1 VSDTEGDFLNPSQS
15 ALVSSD
21 ASTNRI
27 DDVFLRLRQTGRGGF
42 IPFITAGDPD
52 GDSIVPLIFA
62 LERAGADIIELG
74 VGFSD
79 PVADGLVIQQS
90 SERALSQGV
99 GLREVLA
106 AVAQARR
113 ETETAIVLFSYF
125 NPLLQY
131 GLERLAADA
140 ARAGVDGVLVT
151 DLTPEAGE
159 TFTRHLRAHNL
170 HNILLV
176 APTTSDARLR
186 LITARASGFIY
197 AVSRAGVTGA
207 RGEMSNDAE
216 NLVRRLRAVTDLPVA
231 VGFGIS
237 TPEHVAQVWSYAD
250 AAVVG
255 SAIVREIGRCGAS
268 PALVEEVELF
278 AKQMLPAGTL
288 ENAGD

>member
-1 VSDTEGDFLNPSQS
+1 MNI
-15 ALVSSD
+15 D
-21 ASTNRI
+21 ADTNRI
-27 DDVFLRLRQTGRGGF
+27 DDVFRRLRQSGRGGF

-52 GDSIVPLIFA
+52 AASIVPLICA

-90 SERALSQGV
+90 SERALNQGV

-106 AVAQARR
+106 AVAEARLQ
-113 ETETAIVLFSYF
+113 TNVAIVLFSYF

-131 GLERLAADA
+131 GLERLASDA

-151 DLTPEAGE
+151 DLTPEAGAV
-159 TFTRHLRAHNL
+159 FTRHLRAHNL

-186 LITARASGFIY
+186 LIAERASGFIY

-207 RGEMSNDAE
+207 RGEMSLDAE
-216 NLVRRLRAVTDLPVA
+216 RLVARLRAITNLPIA

-237 TPEHVAQVWSYAD
+237 TPEHVAEVWRYAD

-255 SAIVREIGRCGAS
+255 SAIVREIERCSGL
-268 PALVEEVELF
+268 PELIEEIESF
-278 AKQMLPAGTL
+278 AKRLLPAEPSERT
-288 ENAGD
+288 AS

>member
-1 VSDTEGDFLNPSQS
+1 MSENAGARLNVQEGTG
-15 ALVSSD
+15 
-21 ASTNRI
+21 TNRI
-27 DDVFLRLRQTGRGGF
+27 DDVFRRLRQAGREGF

-52 GDSIVPLIFA
+52 VRSIVPLIIA

-79 PVADGLVIQQS
+79 PVADGPVIQQS
-90 SERALSQGV
+90 SERALQQGV

-106 AVAQARR
+106 GVADAR
-113 ETETAIVLFSYF
+113 EQTNVAIVLFSYF

-131 GLERLAADA
+131 GLERLAQDA
-140 ARAGVDGVLVT
+140 AQAGVDGILVT

-159 TFTRHLRAHNL
+159 EFTRHLRAHNL

-176 APTTSDARLR
+176 APTTSDARLQ
-186 LITARASGFIY
+186 IIANRANGFIY

-207 RGEMSNDAE
+207 RGEMSLDAE
-216 NLVRRLRAVTDLPVA
+216 RLVERLRAITDLPIA

-237 TPEHVAQVWSYAD
+237 TPEHVADVWRYAD

-255 SAIVREIGRCGAS
+255 SAIVREVERCGAS
-268 PALVEEVELF
+268 PSLVEEIENF
-278 AKQMLPAGTL
+278 AKRLLPAET
-288 ENAGD
+288 